1 MILHSGCYSFGE
13 VAMKFTVQLWHLFSV
28 LVSISS
34 QPVHLLSLSKGL
46 FGSLNAS
53 VRNLIKTDVVGH
65 KKSER

>member
-1 MILHSGCYSFGE
+1 
-13 VAMKFTVQLWHLFSV
+13 MKFTVQLWHLFSA

-34 QPVHLLSLSKGL
+34 QPVHILSLSKGL